1 MIVMMIAGMAALIFA
16 SRYLFLS
23 PKLPIRLR
31 ASTQRFLTFASP
43 AVLTAIWGPIVFMP
57 EGQLALNMHNAY
69 LWAALVA
76 IVLAWVTRHVL
87 LTTVVSFGCFLVLNH
102 FL

>member
-1 MIVMMIAGMAALIFA
+1 MIALMIAGMAALIFA

-23 PKLPIRLR
+23 PKLPLRLR

-57 EGQLALNMHNAY
+57 EGELALDANNPY
-69 LWAALVA
+69 LWAALIA
-76 IVLAWVTRHVL
+76 IILARVTGHVL

-102 FL
+102 LT